1 MADISNVINVTLLE
15 EGAAVAA
22 DNINVV
28 SIITGRQGVLSS
40 SNRYGA
46 YKTSAAVAADFGAS
60 SPEASFATS
69 LFGTSPNPI
78 GAGGTLVIG
87 YWRAADEDV
96 EASAATL
103 VSEQNSAAAL
113 IPILNQ
119 ISDGSFTVTVDGGTE
134 QDVTGLDFQTVSDL
148 DDVTGIL
155 DTAITDATVTQSNGY
170 FTITSDTTG
179 ATSLLTYLADSATGT
194 GIATTLGL
202 SSETGAVLTQGA
214 ASSTLTAESKLE
226 GITAIKAAV
235 NIKGACFIDK
245 ILDADVPSIAAW
257 AKANSVIVYE
267 TFSGA
272 TYLAKTTSNP
282 VWQVVLSSQ
291 SNFRCLYSKSGNRK
305 LAVSYMAMMHT
316 VNFAGQNTAKTLN
329 LKTLS
334 VAAEAYSQTEI
345 DSAKA
350 VGLSLYSTIKDVPMV
365 FESGKNNF
373 VDNVYNLM
381 AFVDNVQSNSLT
393 YLKVTPTKIA
403 QTDEDIDGIVDDV
416 EKTCA
421 QFVRANVF
429 NPGTW
434 TLSDF
439 FGDRQQFVDAIKQQG
454 FYVLAGDLADQ
465 STADRQDRK
474 SPVIQVAVKD
484 SGAVHSEQIIIFNN
498 K

>member
-1 MADISNVINVTLLE
+1 MASINNVINVTLLE
-15 EGAAVAA
+15 EGQAVAA

-40 SNRYGA
+40 AERFRT

-60 SPEASFATS
+60 SPEVAFATS
-69 LFGTSPNPI
+69 FFATSPNSI
-78 GAGGTLVIG
+78 SAGGALVMG
-87 YWRAADEDV
+87 YWRAADEAI

-119 ISDGSFTVTVDGGTE
+119 ISDGSFTITVDGGTE

-148 DDVTGIL
+148 NDVTGIL
-155 DTAITDATVTQSNGY
+155 NTAITDATVTQSNGY

-194 GIATTLGL
+194 AIAATLGL
-202 SSETGAVLTQGA
+202 SAETGAVLIQGA
-214 ASSTLTAESKLE
+214 AGSTLTAESKLE
-226 GITAIKAAV
+226 GIAAIKAAV

-245 ILDADVPSIAAW
+245 ILDADVPALASW
-257 AKANSVIVYE
+257 AGANSVIVYE
-267 TFSGA
+267 VFSGA
-272 TYLAKTTSNP
+272 TYLAKATANP
-282 VWQVVLSSQ
+282 VWQVALSSQ
-291 SNFRCLYSKSGNRK
+291 SNFRCLFSKAGNRK
-305 LAVSYMAMMHT
+305 MAVSYMARNHV
-316 VNFAGQNTAKTLN
+316 VNFAGQNTAITMN

-334 VAAEAYSQTEI
+334 IAAEDYSQTEL
-345 DSAKA
+345 DAAKA
-350 VGLSLYSTIKDVPMV
+350 VGLDVYTTIKDVPMLLT
-365 FESGKNNF
+365 SGVNDF

-403 QTDEDIDGIVDDV
+403 QTDEGIYGIVDDV
-416 EKTCA
+416 EQTCA

-439 FGDRQQFVDAIKQQG
+439 FGDRQQLIDSVAEKG
-454 FYVLAGDLADQ
+454 YYVLAGDLADQ
-465 STADRQDRK
+465 STADRQARK
-474 SPVIQVAVKD
+474 SPVIQIAVKN
-484 SGAVHSEQIIIFNN
+484 SGAVHSEDIIINFN

>member
-1 MADISNVINVTLLE
+1 MADISNVINVPLLG
-15 EGAAVAA
+15 EGRAVAA

-40 SNRYGA
+40 AERFRT
-46 YKTSAAVAADFGAS
+46 YKTSAAVAADCGAS
-60 SPEASFATS
+60 SAEASFATS
-69 LFGTSPNPI
+69 FFATSPNSI
-78 GAGGTLVIG
+78 SAGGVLVLG
-87 YWRAADEDV
+87 YWRASDETID
-96 EASAATL
+96 ASAATL

-119 ISDGSFTVTVDGGTE
+119 ISDGSFAITVDGGLE
-134 QDVTGLDFQTVSDL
+134 QEVTGLNFQTVSDL
-148 DDVTGIL
+148 DDAKDIL
-155 DTAITDATVTQSNGY
+155 DTAITGATVTQSNGF

-179 ATSLLTYLADSATGT
+179 ATSTLTYLEDAATGT
-194 GIATTLGL
+194 NIAATLGL

-226 GITAIKAAV
+226 GIAAIKAAV
-235 NIKGACFIDK
+235 NIKGAAFIDK
-245 ILDADVPSIAAW
+245 ILDADVPGIAAW

-272 TYLAKTTSNP
+272 SYLTKATSNP

-291 SNFRCLYSKSGNRK
+291 SNFRCLFSKAGNRK
-305 LAVSYMAMMHT
+305 MAVSYMARNHV
-316 VNFAGQNTAKTLN
+316 VNFAGQNTAITMN

-334 VAAEAYSQTEI
+334 IAAEDYSQTEL
-345 DSAKA
+345 DAAKA
-350 VGLSLYSTIKDVPMV
+350 VGLDVYTTIKDVPMLLT
-365 FESGKNNF
+365 SGANDF

-381 AFVDNVQSNSLT
+381 AFVDAVQSNSLT

-403 QTDEDIDGIVDDV
+403 QTDEGIDGIVDDV
-416 EKTCA
+416 EKTCS

-439 FGDRQQFVDAIKQQG
+439 FGDRQQFLDAIKQQG

-465 STADRQDRK
+465 STADRQARK
-474 SPVIQVAVKD
+474 SPVIQVAVKN
-484 SGAVHSEQIIIFNN
+484 SGAVHSEDIIINFN